1 MKSADFVKY
10 QNVLYC
16 DNIHSAC
23 KNADLIVIHTEWDEF
38 KSLDFNKIVGN
49 KKFKIYDMRNLYQPN
64 KMRKLGITYYS
75 IGR

>member
-1 MKSADFVKY
+1 MMASESPY
-10 QNVLYC
+10 
-16 DNIHSAC
+16 IHSAC

-49 KKFKIYDMRNLYQPN
+49 KKFKIYDMRNLYQPS